1 MAVLLLTGDSLLQC
15 QTQVP
20 EAPSAEGGGD
30 ESQVQ
35 QPEDRAGAGQTE
47 PQVGAREMGPG
58 VWVFSVDSSDINELV
73 SLFILATGLTL

>member
-20 EAPSAEGGGD
+20 GAPSAEDQRG

-35 QPEDRAGAGQTE
+35 QPEERAGAGQTE
-47 PQVGAREMGPG
+47 SHAGAREMEPR
-58 VWVFSVDSSDINELV
+58 V
-73 SLFILATGLTL
+73 